1 MGQVE
6 IRPARAEEMAGFAL
20 QASRQLAIP
29 IAMFAGIAPE
39 WTMCAVVDGAIVTT
53 YAAWPLQIRLAGRAV
68 RMAGVTQVST
78 HPAHRRRGYLR
89 AVTKAHF
96 EAMHARREAA
106 FAGLHPAWVSIYQ
119 RYGYGSVH
127 ERHGYRVAP
136 RDIAFH
142 RPVAVGG
149 RVREVDPD
157 SEFGVLVEVYRR
169 YREERTGLVHRG
181 RAMWEAGAL
190 SAPPPGHAL
199 VALAYEEGG
208 EALGHVVYSH
218 GPGGRP
224 RQLRVTDL
232 FALTPAAHQALWGV
246 LAGYDNVDEIVW
258 DNAPADDPLPLMIA
272 EPRVLNRSVRDGIMA
287 RVVTVKDGLAQ
298 RRFAAATE
306 LRFRLVDEV
315 CPWNAG
321 SWRVAT
327 GPEGGAVSRIDG
339 QGVDFVLGPDTLA
352 SLLFGRFGAVQAARA
367 GLLDEVAG
375 GDALAR
381 WEAALRLDHAPHEA
395 EHTW

>member
-1 MGQVE
+1 
-6 IRPARAEEMAGFAL
+6 
-20 QASRQLAIP
+20 
-29 IAMFAGIAPE
+29 
-39 WTMCAVVDGAIVTT
+39 
-53 YAAWPLQIRLAGRAV
+53 
-68 RMAGVTQVST
+68 
-78 HPAHRRRGYLR
+78 
-89 AVTKAHF
+89 
-96 EAMHARREAA
+96 
-106 FAGLHPAWVSIYQ
+106 VSIYQ

-142 RPVAVGG
+142 RPVPVRGT
-149 RVREVDPD
+149 VREVDPVR
-157 SEFGVLVEVYRR
+157 EFGVLVEVYRR
-169 YREERTGLVHRG
+169 YREARTGLVHRG

-190 SAPPPGHAL
+190 AAPPPGHAL

-208 EALGHVVYSH
+208 EALGYVVYSH

-246 LAGYDNVDEIVW
+246 LAAYDNVDEIVW

-272 EPRVLNRSVRDGIMA
+272 EPRVLNRSLRDGIMA
-287 RVVTVKDGLAQ
+287 RVVTVEDGLAQ
-298 RRFAAATE
+298 RRFAAASE
-306 LRFRLVDEV
+306 LRFRLVDAV

-327 GPEGGAVSRIDG
+327 GPEGGSVSRIDG

-352 SLLFGRFGAVQAARA
+352 SLLFGRLGAVQAARA